1 MKTLICLSL
10 CLSLF
15 SGCSFKNVKP
25 WEKESLAKPTMQF
38 GGIHGA
44 VSKYES
50 HVYFS
55 KEAARGGA
63 GVGGGGC
70 GCN

>member
-1 MKTLICLSL
+1 MRSLTLLSL

-15 SGCSFKNVKP
+15 VGCSFKSVKP
-25 WEKESLAKPTMQF
+25 WQKESLAKPIMQF
-38 GGIHGA
+38 GGIHEA
-44 VSKYES
+44 VSKYEG
-50 HVYFS
+50 HVYYS
-55 KEAARGGA
+55 KEAARGGS